1 MGIIKIDDNIDPL
14 SLRVNSSLTTIF
26 SLVNSMIGGT
36 MLLLP
41 SLFKECGIIVSEI
54 ILIISGFI
62 SYKTVDMYSVHMKD
76 KEFDI

>member
-1 MGIIKIDDNIDPL
+1 MSIVKIDEKVDIL
-14 SLRVNSSLTTIF
+14 SLRVNSSVTTIF

-41 SLFKECGIIVSEI
+41 ILFMECGIILSEI

-62 SYKTVDMYSVHMKD
+62 SYKTVEIYSIHMKD
-76 KEFDI
+76 NEFDI